1 MSQKKHAAQAAKNS
15 RKIAKTAPR
24 RGMPLWGIVTIVL
37 LVVAA
42 LGASALVWLNNSA
55 NPAASAPAQA
65 EKLPANISVAQAYDL
80 YQQGTFVLDVR
91 TQEEWD
97 EYHAPNTTLIP
108 LDQLE
113 SRLNEL
119 PKDKPIVVICRS
131 GNRSQEG
138 RNILLNAGFNA
149 TSVDGG
155 LSTWREAGYPTE

>member
-1 MSQKKHAAQAAKNS
+1 MSQKKAVQAGKNS
-15 RKIAKTAPR
+15 RKIAKTTR
-24 RGMPLWGIVTIVL
+24 RSGMPLWAILTIVL
-37 LVVAA
+37 VVLAA
-42 LGASALVWLNNSA
+42 GGALVLRQISKTA
-55 NPAASAPAQA
+55 QPPAVG
-65 EKLPANISVAQAYDL
+65 EKLPASISVAQAYDL

-113 SRLNEL
+113 SRLAEL
-119 PKDKPIVVICRS
+119 PKDQPIAVICRS

-138 RNILLNAGFNA
+138 RNILLEAGFDA

-155 LSTWREAGYPTE
+155 LSAWRSAGYPVE